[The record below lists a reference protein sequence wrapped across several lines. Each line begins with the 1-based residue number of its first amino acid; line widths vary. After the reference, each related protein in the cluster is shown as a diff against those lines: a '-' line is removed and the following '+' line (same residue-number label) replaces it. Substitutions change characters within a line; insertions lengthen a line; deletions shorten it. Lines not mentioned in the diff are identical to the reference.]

1 MNYNKDAVTERWAE
15 KKKKKKR
22 KKEKRK
28 EEILKSQ
35 DKQNDKF
42 TFSSTQAMEN
52 SNGR

>member
-15 KKKKKKR
+15 KKKKKK
-22 KKEKRK
+22 KKRK

-35 DKQNDKF
+35 GKQNDEF